1 MVPFCYLR
9 LDLRFRQWNFFVLS
23 FVTDGKDGET
33 QFSVLCLQKPPENC
47 CGLIVLPDD
56 TYLVSSS

>member
-9 LDLRFRQWNFFVLS
+9 VDLRFRQWNCFVLS

-33 QFSVLCLQKPPENC
+33 H
-47 CGLIVLPDD
+47 
-56 TYLVSSS
+56 